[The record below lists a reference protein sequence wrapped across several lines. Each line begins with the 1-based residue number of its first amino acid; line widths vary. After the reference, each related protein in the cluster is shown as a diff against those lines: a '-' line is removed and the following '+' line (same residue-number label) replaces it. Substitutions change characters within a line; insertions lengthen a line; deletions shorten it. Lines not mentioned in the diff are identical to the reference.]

1 MNALAMGWERTLLE
15 LKMYSREKEAV
26 FFNFLFP
33 ILLLVMFS
41 TIFGGQ
47 FSAADKAAALDVA
60 AADVAVEAAA
70 TRSARCGSSAAARR
84 ARRHRARRRR
94 AQ

>member
-47 FSAADKAAALDVA
+47 FSAAD
-60 AADVAVEAAA
+60 
-70 TRSARCGSSAAARR
+70 
-84 ARRHRARRRR
+84 
-94 AQ
+94 

>member
-47 FSAADKAAALDVA
+47 FSAADKAAGITLFPYTALF
-60 AADVAVEAAA
+60 
-70 TRSARCGSSAAARR
+70 RSRKSVV
-84 ARRHRARRRR
+84 
-94 AQ
+94 